1 MKDLLRFLTCGSV
14 DDGKSTLIGRLLYDA
29 NLLYL
34 DQLDALENSDSLDY
48 ASLLD
53 GLQDERQQGITID
66 VAYRFFTTNK
76 RSFIVADTPGHEQYT
91 RNMAVGASFAS
102 LAVLLVESVSD
113 LKTQTYRHARICK
126 MMGINHFVFV
136 INKMDL
142 VDYDEKTF
150 KQIQNNINELVKQLN
165 ITHSICIPISAVVG
179 DNVVNRSDNMKWYDG
194 PTLLEYLEDVVIH
207 DELENKD
214 FVLPVQRVCRPN
226 STYRGY
232 EGTVQYGSIS
242 VGDEVTVLPSKE
254 KSTIKS
260 ILNAGS
266 KIDNAYEGNAVSIE
280 LNDDIDVSRG
290 DVLTNS
296 DEIKIRDYFAAKLIW
311 MSDEE
316 LSINKSYYLKLA
328 SQNSVIS
335 ITNINY
341 LENVETGEAIKE
353 KTANKNC
360 LVQVEISSN
369 KKLVISTF
377 DNYPSLGRFL
387 LIDRISNETVA
398 CGIIN
403 DINPSVSNLTWHNT
417 TINPVDREKLLKQN
431 AFTIWFTGLSA
442 SGKSSL
448 ANALEQKLYQFNKHT
463 MLLDGDNIRMG
474 LNKDLR
480 FKQEDR
486 SENIRRIAEVSK
498 LMNDAGLIV
507 LTAFISPYIEDRQM
521 ARDIIGDDKFLE
533 VYISTPIEICEKRDP
548 KGLYK
553 KAREGQISS
562 FTGIDSPYEIPEN
575 PYCIIDM
582 SDISINEACD
592 ILFDKII
599 DKLSI

>member
-1 MKDLLRFLTCGSV
+1 MKDLLKFLTCGSV

-34 DQLDALENSDSLDY
+34 DQLDALENRDSLDY

-91 RNMAVGASFAS
+91 RNMAVGASFAK

-142 VDYDEKTF
+142 VDYDQNIF
-150 KQIQNNINELVKQLN
+150 KQIENSVNELVKQLD
-165 ITHSICIPISAVVG
+165 IKHVICIPVSAANG
-179 DNVVNRSDNMKWYDG
+179 DNVVNRSDNMSWYDG
-194 PTLLEYLEDVVIH
+194 PTLLEYLEEVDIN
-207 DELENKD
+207 DDLLNKD

-226 STYRGY
+226 SNYRGY
-232 EGTVQYGSIS
+232 EGTVQSGRIN
-242 VGDEVTVLPSKE
+242 VGDEIIILPSKE
-254 KSTIKS
+254 KSSIKS

-266 KIDNAYEGNAVSIE
+266 NVDKAYTGNSISVE
-280 LNDDIDVSRG
+280 LNNDIDVSRG

-296 DEIKIRDYFAAKLIW
+296 KDIKVRDYISAKLIW

-316 LSINKSYYLKLA
+316 LSINKSYYIKLA
-328 SQNSVIS
+328 GQTCVASVV
-335 ITNINY
+335 NINY
-341 LENVETGEAIKE
+341 LEDVETGKHILE

-360 LVQVEISSN
+360 LVQVEISLN
-369 KKLVISTF
+369 KKLVVSTF
-377 DNYPSLGRFL
+377 DNYSSLGRFL
-387 LIDRISNETVA
+387 LIDRINNETVG

-403 DINPSVSNLTWHNT
+403 DINPKVSNITWHNT
-417 TINPVDREKLLKQN
+417 TIDSTDREKSLNQK

-442 SGKSSL
+442 SGKSTL
-448 ANALEQKLYQFNKHT
+448 ANALENRLYQLGKHT

-474 LNKDLR
+474 LNSDLR

-486 SENIRRIAEVSK
+486 SENIRRISEVAK

-507 LTAFISPYIEDRQM
+507 LTAFISPFIEDREM
-521 ARDIIGDDKFLE
+521 AKSIIGDDKFFE
-533 VYISTPIEICEKRDP
+533 VYVSTPIEVCEQRDP

-553 KAREGQISS
+553 KAKEGQIAN
-562 FTGIDSPYEIPEN
+562 FTGIDSPYEKPVN
-575 PYCIIDM
+575 PSFTIDM
-582 SDISINEACD
+582 SDMSVDEACD
-592 ILFDKII
+592 LLFNVIKQ
-599 DKLSI
+599 KL

>member
-66 VAYRFFTTNK
+66 VAYRFFTTSK

-102 LAVLLVESVSD
+102 LAVLLVESISD

-142 VDYDEKTF
+142 VDYDEKVF
-150 KQIQNNINELVKQLN
+150 NQIQSNINELVRQLN
-165 ITHSICIPISAVVG
+165 ISHSICIPISAVAG
-179 DNVVNRSDNMKWYDG
+179 DNVVNRSNRMTWYEG
-194 PTLLEYLEDVVIH
+194 PTLLEYLEDVDIN
-207 DELENKD
+207 DNLDNSD
-214 FVLPVQRVCRPN
+214 FVLPVQRVCRPD

-232 EGTVQYGSIS
+232 EGTIKNGSIK
-242 VGDEVTVLPSKE
+242 VGDQVIVLPSKE
-254 KSTIKS
+254 KSTIRS
-260 ILNAGS
+260 ILNAG
-266 KIDNAYEGNAVSIE
+266 KKTDNVHVGNAVSIE
-280 LNDDIDVSRG
+280 LDDDIDISRG
-290 DVLTNS
+290 DVLTSSNR
-296 DEIKIRDYFAAKLIW
+296 IKVRDYFAAKLIW

-316 LSINKSYYLKLA
+316 MSVNKSYYLKLA

-335 ITNINY
+335 ITNIDY
-341 LENVETGEAIKE
+341 LEDVETGKAIKD
-353 KTANKNC
+353 KTVSKNC

-369 KKLVISTF
+369 KKLVVSTF
-377 DNYPSLGRFL
+377 DKHPSLGRFL

-403 DINPSVSNLTWHNT
+403 DINPASSNLTWHNT
-417 TINPVDREKLLKQN
+417 TVNQADREKSLNQN

-521 ARDIIGDDKFLE
+521 AKDIIGEDRFME
-533 VYISTPIEICEKRDP
+533 VYVSTPIEICEKRDP
-548 KGLYK
+548 KGLYR
-553 KAREGQISS
+553 KAREGQISN

-582 SDISINEACD
+582 SEKSIDEACD
-592 ILFDKII
+592 ILFDTIKNRLKI
-599 DKLSI
+599 

>member
-1 MKDLLRFLTCGSV
+1 MKDLLKFLTCGSV

-29 NLLYL
+29 NLLFL
-34 DQLDALENSDSLDY
+34 DQLDALENNDSLDY

-91 RNMAVGASFAS
+91 RNMAVGASFAK

-142 VDYDEKTF
+142 VDYNQKVF
-150 KQIQNNINELVKQLN
+150 KQIENNINELVKQLD
-165 ITHSICIPISAVVG
+165 IKHVICIPVSAAKG
-179 DNVVNRSDNMKWYDG
+179 DNVVNKSINMTWYDG
-194 PTLLEYLEDVVIH
+194 PTLLEYLEEVDIN
-207 DELENKD
+207 DDLLQKD

-232 EGTVQYGSIS
+232 EGTVQSGSIGI
-242 VGDEVTVLPSKE
+242 GDEIIILPSKE

-266 KIDNAYEGNAVSIE
+266 KVDKAYVGNSINIE
-280 LNDDIDVSRG
+280 LNNDIDVSRG

-296 DEIKIRDYFAAKLIW
+296 KDIKVKDYISAKLIW

-316 LSINKSYYLKLA
+316 LSINKSYYIKLA
-328 SQNSVIS
+328 SQSCVASVV
-335 ITNINY
+335 NINY
-341 LENVETGEAIKE
+341 LEDVESGEQVFE

-360 LVQVEISSN
+360 LVQVEISLN
-369 KKLVISTF
+369 KKLVVSTF
-377 DNYPSLGRFL
+377 DNYSSLGRFL
-387 LIDRISNETVA
+387 LIDRINNETVG

-403 DINPSVSNLTWHNT
+403 DINPKVSNLTWHNT
-417 TINPVDREKLLKQN
+417 TINTLDREKSLNQK

-442 SGKSSL
+442 SGKSTL
-448 ANALEQKLYQFNKHT
+448 ANALESRLYQLGKHT
-463 MLLDGDNIRMG
+463 MILDGDNIRMG
-474 LNKDLR
+474 LNSDLR

-486 SENIRRIAEVSK
+486 SENIRRISEVAK

-507 LTAFISPYIEDRQM
+507 LTAFISPFIEDREM
-521 ARDIIGDDKFLE
+521 AKSIIGEDKFYE
-533 VYISTPIEICEKRDP
+533 VYVSTPIEVCEQRDP
-548 KGLYK
+548 KNLYRKAK
-553 KAREGQISS
+553 KGQISN
-562 FTGIDSPYEIPEN
+562 FTGIDSPYEEPTD
-575 PYCIIDM
+575 PGYTIDM
-582 SDISINEACD
+582 SDISVEEACD
-592 ILFDKII
+592 LLFE
-599 DKLSI
+599 SIKNRLNR

>member
-1 MKDLLRFLTCGSV
+1 M
-14 DDGKSTLIGRLLYDA
+14 
-29 NLLYL
+29 
-34 DQLDALENSDSLDY
+34 
-48 ASLLD
+48 
-53 GLQDERQQGITID
+53 
-66 VAYRFFTTNK
+66 
-76 RSFIVADTPGHEQYT
+76 
-91 RNMAVGASFAS
+91 
-102 LAVLLVESVSD
+102 
-113 LKTQTYRHARICK
+113 
-126 MMGINHFVFV
+126 
-136 INKMDL
+136 
-142 VDYDEKTF
+142 
-150 KQIQNNINELVKQLN
+150 
-165 ITHSICIPISAVVG
+165 
-179 DNVVNRSDNMKWYDG
+179 
-194 PTLLEYLEDVVIH
+194 
-207 DELENKD
+207 
-214 FVLPVQRVCRPN
+214 
-226 STYRGY
+226 
-232 EGTVQYGSIS
+232 
-242 VGDEVTVLPSKE
+242 
-254 KSTIKS
+254 
-260 ILNAGS
+260 NAGS